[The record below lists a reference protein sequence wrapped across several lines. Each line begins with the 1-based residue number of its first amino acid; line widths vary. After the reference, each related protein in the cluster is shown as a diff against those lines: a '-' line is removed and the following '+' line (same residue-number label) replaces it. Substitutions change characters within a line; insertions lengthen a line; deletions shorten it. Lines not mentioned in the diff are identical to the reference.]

1 MKLLAEKGFSRK
13 QILQRLKFSHP
24 DIDIF
29 FESENAPFDYEK
41 VDLSDSHKINDIIDN
56 NNIDKFWPQRGYKT
70 LIKNKNT
77 EKILP
82 TSLSNIAL
90 INDKIKFME
99 WLDDSY
105 TPEQDR
111 VTSTNQAL
119 EKITEYISNKRNVC
133 VKPVHGVN
141 GHGYWRIMN
150 EDNIRFLM
158 NPEAREI
165 GFKTWLYANGMNE
178 KAHGFNPMIVM
189 EWLPGPEVSVD
200 ILCWRGIPLI
210 HAARTK
216 IDENEQRVES
226 NHPVIEHAYKLCRNL
241 KLNGIIS
248 VQYRLS
254 RQNDWKILEINP
266 RPAGGSIHSEDCGFG
281 IITGWGNLLTGKKEP
296 TQIVQQKMTK
306 TIKFEKTSIIA

>member
-1 MKLLAEKGFSRK
+1 MRLLAEKGFSRK
-13 QILQRLKFSHP
+13 QILQRLKISHP
-24 DIDIF
+24 DIEIF

-41 VDLSDSHKINDIIDN
+41 VDLSNNHKINEIIDSKK
-56 NNIDKFWPQRGYKT
+56 IDKFWPQRGYRTSIRSKSA
-70 LIKNKNT
+70 

-82 TSLSNIAL
+82 ASLNNIAL

-105 TPEQDR
+105 TPEQAH
-111 VTSTNQAL
+111 VTSTNQAS
-119 EKITEYISNKRNVC
+119 EKITEYIRKRKNVC

-141 GHGYWRIMN
+141 GHGYWRIMS

-158 NPEAREI
+158 NPDAREI
-165 GFKTWLYANGMNE
+165 GVKTWLYANEMNE
-178 KAHGFNPMIVM
+178 MIRGFTPMIVM

-200 ILCWRGIPLI
+200 ILCWKGVPLI

-226 NHPVIEHAYKLCRNL
+226 DHPVIAHAYELCRKL
-241 KLNGIIS
+241 ELNGIIS

-254 RQNDWKILEINP
+254 KHNDWKILEINP

-281 IITGWGNLLTGKKEP
+281 IITEWGNLLTGKKEP
-296 TQIVQQKMTK
+296 AQIIQQKMTK
-306 TIKFEKTSIIA
+306 TIKFEKTSIIT

>member
-1 MKLLAEKGFSRK
+1 MKLMAEKGFSRK

-29 FESENAPFDYEK
+29 FESENAPFEYEK
-41 VDLSDSHKINDIIDN
+41 VDLSSNDKINDIIDQEK
-56 NNIDKFWPQRGYKT
+56 IDKFWPQRSYKA
-70 LIKNKNT
+70 LIKSKNAET
-77 EKILP
+77 LLP
-82 TSLSNIAL
+82 ASLRNISL
-90 INDKIKFME
+90 INDKVKFME

-105 TPEQDR
+105 TPKQTR
-111 VTSTNQAL
+111 VTNTDQAS
-119 EKITEYISNKRNVC
+119 EKIKEYLSNGKNVC

-141 GHGYWRIMN
+141 GHGYWRIMR

-158 NPEAREI
+158 NPDAREI
-165 GFKTWLYANGMNE
+165 GVKTWLHANKMNE
-178 KAHGFNPMIVM
+178 MMHGFSPMIVM

-200 ILCWRGIPLI
+200 ILCWKGVPLI

-226 NHPVIEHAYKLCRNL
+226 EHPVIPHVYDLCRKL

-254 RQNDWKILEINP
+254 SHGEWKILEINP

-281 IITGWGNLLTGKKEP
+281 IITEWGNLLTGKKEP
-296 TQIVQQKMTK
+296 SQIIQRKMTK
-306 TIKFEKTSIIA
+306 SIKFEKISTVI